1 MFPLKLAY
9 LDENNNKY
17 STRLKAAAWIKE
29 NINSNDR
36 ICNEEKSLAPF
47 NMPPINFNKFNI
59 VNKKCYWLIV
69 TIRNTN
75 DYKKIQEKN
84 IIMEFKPR
92 LLLNFPRLVF
102 SHINPVIVIIKT

>member
-1 MFPLKLAY
+1 MKDDVFPKIY
-9 LDENNNKY
+9 V
-17 STRLKAAAWIKE
+17 
-29 NINSNDR
+29 
-36 ICNEEKSLAPF
+36 
-47 NMPPINFNKFNI
+47 NKFNI
-59 VNKKCYWLIV
+59 VNKKCHWLIL